1 MTFMRLIAIALMIV
15 AMCPSPVAASA
26 ETAQHALDRVV
37 LKQMKKVGIV
47 GLAAAIIVNKKVVWR
62 QGYGFADKQRALPF
76 TPDTIMNVGS
86 ITKPFLGVA
95 LMRAVH
101 EGKLSLDADIN
112 RYLPF
117 RVVNPHHP
125 KAKITLRHLATHTS
139 GISDRWEI
147 YANTYH
153 YGGDAPE
160 SLGHFLKQYFAA
172 NGKNYAPA
180 NFLDAKPGAQREYSN
195 IAAALAGYI
204 VERAFDE
211 PLNVYTRKHIFT
223 PLQMLHSGWFLSEIE
238 LANHS
243 VLYVSHNGH
252 SIPIPLYGGITYPDG
267 GVRTSVAD
275 LSKFFVALL
284 NDGEGNGVHILD
296 TASAVEMQRFQ
307 FSEANHPGN
316 FPSAEG
322 NSGLFWRTK
331 FNGELVGHGGNDPG
345 IQTEMLSNRAREVGL
360 ILFINT
366 SLTESDQQASGVIFD
381 VLWQHA
387 LALKMAVQ

>member
-1 MTFMRLIAIALMIV
+1 MTFMRSLAIALMIV
-15 AMCPSPVAASA
+15 AVCRSPAALA
-26 ETAQHALDRVV
+26 ETAQRALDRAV
-37 LKQMKKVGIV
+37 LEQMMKVGIV
-47 GLAAAIIVNKKVVWR
+47 GMAAAIIVDKKVAWS

-86 ITKPFLGVA
+86 IAKPFMGVA

-117 RVVNPHHP
+117 RVVNPHYP

-139 GISDRWEI
+139 GISDRWEV
-147 YANTYH
+147 YSGTYH

-172 NGKNYAPA
+172 NGKTYAPS
-180 NFLDAKPGAQREYSN
+180 NFLDARPGAKREYSN
-195 IAAALAGYI
+195 IGAALAGYI
-204 VERAFDE
+204 IERAFDE
-211 PLNVYTRKHIFT
+211 SLNVYTRKHIFT
-223 PLQMLHSGWFLSEIE
+223 PLKMTRTGWFLSEID
-238 LANHS
+238 LANHTS
-243 VLYVSHNGH
+243 LYVSHNGH
-252 SIPIPLYGGITYPDG
+252 IIPIPLYGGTTYPDG

-284 NDGEGNGVHILD
+284 NDGEANGVRILD
-296 TASAVEMQRFQ
+296 TASAMEMQRFQ
-307 FSEANHPGN
+307 FSAANHPEN
-316 FPSAEG
+316 YPATEG

-366 SLTESDQQASGVIFD
+366 SLTGPDQKASVAIFD
-381 VLWQHA
+381 ALWQHA
-387 LALKMAVQ
+387 LALKIATQ